1 MVYMDDSDALA
12 EHAHSHN
19 GEVTTE
25 FAAHLT
31 ERVHGRRVRVESG
44 QGQRFEGILE
54 QVCIHQRHVLL
65 RKAYEIPGGATYQR
79 VFVADV
85 DWIVVTDDSSD
96 GE

>member
-1 MVYMDDSDALA
+1 MDDSDALA

-25 FAAHLT
+25 FGAHLT

-54 QVCIHQRHVLL
+54 LLCIEQPHVLL
-65 RKAYEIPGGATYQR
+65 RDVYEIPGGATYPR

-85 DWIVVTDDSSD
+85 DWIVVTDDASD
-96 GE
+96 GD